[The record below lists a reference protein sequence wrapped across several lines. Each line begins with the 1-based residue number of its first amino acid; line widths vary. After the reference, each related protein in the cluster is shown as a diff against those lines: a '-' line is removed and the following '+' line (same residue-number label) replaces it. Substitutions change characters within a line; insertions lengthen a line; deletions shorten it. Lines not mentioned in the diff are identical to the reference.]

1 MGGLGLLGEKDPA
14 GPLKPDGEK
23 TEAATGTHH
32 DELCGR
38 LIARDALRIRK

>member
-14 GPLKPDGEK
+14 EPLKPDGEK

-32 DELCGR
+32 DELYGC
-38 LIARDALRIRK
+38 LIACDALRI